1 MRLRVG
7 PCSAGTVKMSPRA
20 EKAARFAFGLSEK
33 PDTWFAAETRPGRRA
48 SWSVGTWMGTGRAAP
63 EPRSK
68 ISREPAFSYTMR
80 RFALSALGQRTSHWS
95 SFVSWESS
103 PESTS

>member
-1 MRLRVG
+1 MKAIRRPSGDQAGPLSLAPEEWVRLRVG

-63 EPRSK
+63 EARSK
-68 ISREPAFSYTMR
+68 ISSEPAFS
-80 RFALSALGQRTSHWS
+80 
-95 SFVSWESS
+95 
-103 PESTS
+103 